1 MLKVQVN
8 KKIGLLVF
16 ALLISSGVIAE
27 TQQSTEFLNV
37 PPGATLPPPTT
48 VNPQL
53 SSNASRNDGSGLSQL
68 TEINGRTL
76 IMKAQFEEMK
86 AKYQLEKAIK
96 GEFDDSS
103 MNANNFSQA
112 ASMPNVLNAPTAD
125 KSMSLDG
132 LPVLL
137 GVYGSNGKLQASLR
151 LSNGTS
157 LSVRPGDTL
166 PGGFRVN
173 SVSVSKVTLVKNGQ
187 TYNLGS

>member
-1 MLKVQVN
+1 MFKTQVS
-8 KKIGLLVF
+8 KKIGLLVS
-16 ALLISSGVIAE
+16 ALIFSCGVLAE
-27 TQQSTEFLNV
+27 TKPSADFLNA
-37 PPGATLPPPTT
+37 PTGATLPPPTT
-48 VNPQL
+48 ITGNNPSL
-53 SSNASRNDGSGLSQL
+53 SGNASGLSQL

-76 IMKAQFEEMK
+76 IMKAQFEEAK
-86 AKYQLEKAIK
+86 AKWQLDKAIK

-103 MNANNFSQA
+103 MNSSNFSQP
-112 ASMPNVLNAPTAD
+112 ASIPNTMSASSSD
-125 KSMSLDG
+125 KTITQDG

-157 LSVRPGDTL
+157 MSVRPGDSL

-187 TYNLGS
+187 TYNIGS

>member
-1 MLKVQVN
+1 MLKVRVN

-27 TQQSTEFLNV
+27 TKPSAEFLNT
-37 PPGATLPPPTT
+37 PTGATLPPPTT
-48 VNPQL
+48 VNPQ
-53 SSNASRNDGSGLSQL
+53 SSSSASKNDGSGLSQL

-86 AKYQLEKAIK
+86 ARYQLDKAMK

-103 MNANNFSQA
+103 MNTNNFSQT
-112 ASMPNVLNAPTAD
+112 ASMPNALNAPTAD
-125 KSMSLDG
+125 KSMSSDG

-137 GVYGSNGKLQASLR
+137 GVYGSNGKLQASVR

-187 TYNLGS
+187 TYNIGS